1 MAPVCDFC
9 SSPEVVWRYPA
20 HNFIAYVI
28 GDIAGQSVGDWAA
41 CPACKALIE
50 AGDRVGLADRSA
62 ALLITANP
70 EMASA
75 KDELVGELMSLQSM
89 FFANQCGQAVAVV

>member
-1 MAPVCDFC
+1 MLFR
-9 SSPEVVWRYPA
+9 S
-20 HNFIAYVI
+20 
-28 GDIAGQSVGDWAA
+28 
-41 CPACKALIE
+41 E

-75 KDELVGELMSLQSM
+75 KDELVGELMSLQAM